1 MVLRAARRAFQPRF
15 RPTCVGIYSHCLSC
29 QQWKRQDG
37 EENRPKGAQSGA
49 FFLPIANVTSTTVRR
64 ALEFYVGTIVDLLDP
79 LFGWRGKY
87 KIVLQKSNFDKVK
100 IQNLKTN
107 SQQFV
112 SKDRLRP
119 SQLPQFSLNFS

>member
-1 MVLRAARRAFQPRF
+1 
-15 RPTCVGIYSHCLSC
+15 LSD

-37 EENRPKGAQSGA
+37 EENRPRGAQSGA
-49 FFLPIANVTSTTVRR
+49 FFLPIANVASTTVRR

-79 LFGWRGKY
+79 LFGWRGRY